1 MLKLRLRQRRV
12 PGYLIFDAV
21 FLSGIVKNDSQGVS
35 VACTY
40 GTDAVAKIGA
50 VVAARATHGSMMN
63 GKDDRIA
70 LIWTENFNTGLPARS
85 LLRKNEFAA
94 YKIVSAPAQ
103 EKGNLKR
110 KREFSV

>member
-1 MLKLRLRQRRV
+1 
-12 PGYLIFDAV
+12 
-21 FLSGIVKNDSQGVS
+21 
-35 VACTY
+35 
-40 GTDAVAKIGA
+40 
-50 VVAARATHGSMMN
+50 MMN

-70 LIWTENFNTGLPARS
+70 LIRTENFNTGLPARS

-110 KREFSV
+110 KHEFSV